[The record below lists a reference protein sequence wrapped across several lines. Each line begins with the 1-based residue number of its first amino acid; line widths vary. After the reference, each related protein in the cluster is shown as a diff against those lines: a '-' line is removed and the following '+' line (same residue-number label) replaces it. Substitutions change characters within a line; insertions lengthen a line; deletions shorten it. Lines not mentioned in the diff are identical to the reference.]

1 MVVFSRFFKEKEI
14 LNTLN
19 TTYLNNT
26 TSNGENFQAWK
37 EELRNILHSR
47 VLDNKTIE
55 EDFRY
60 LREHRLLNPGFLID
74 VLTYVDHKA
83 VRYIQQQRWHRRS
96 QRTFKLYTRVT
107 LSKILFWNS
116 QNSARSWNISSLAN
130 IWGFFFFLRG
140 CPWQNQARD
149 RFVKFLGLTIFR
161 INWWLCSHTVLKY

>member
-107 LSKILFWNS
+107 LSKILFEIHKT
-116 QNSARSWNISSLAN
+116 QLDHETFRLLRIFE
-130 IWGFFFFLRG
+130 GFFF
-140 CPWQNQARD
+140 
-149 RFVKFLGLTIFR
+149 
-161 INWWLCSHTVLKY
+161 LKRLSMTKSG